1 MRRLI
6 ILTTILLSMG
16 VNSAIAQPVDD
27 EEKFDDAIQQFGY
40 VSGAAFQC
48 ATSNQAQAVERD
60 VMRAFTGITR
70 LFGSDRAFFYAA
82 AYGAGAAGK
91 VDRAK
96 CPQYVKQFQESI
108 QKRIP
113 Q

>member
-1 MRRLI
+1 MKRLV
-6 ILTTILLSMG
+6 ILTTILFSLG
-16 VNSAIAQPVDD
+16 VSSAIAQPVDD

-48 ATSNQAQAVERD
+48 AASNQAAAVERD

-82 AYGAGAAGK
+82 AYGAGATDK
-91 VDRAK
+91 LDRSK

-113 Q
+113 R